1 MQTGFKHFILTNYIF
16 LLLLLY
22 IKADSVDFH
31 STSLDSPPEDLI
43 WCGPAQD
50 VIFILTEKSS
60 VYKSLDKGFSWT
72 NLNDLIT
79 SAAQESQENKNDKLG
94 KVSRMLQS
102 PVDKS
107 LLIFLGTE
115 GFSWVVQNCG
125 RSIKALFQ
133 GRPISEFIF
142 HPTERNWGLASA
154 FSLCEDYVNEPCK
167 IVKELFVTQ
176 TLGEDWKILGDYIHT
191 FSWGVKDENMIKAGI
206 PKERIIL
213 TYQPRGRGNQQFE
226 KKWSYKVD
234 LVYSDDFF
242 ETKVV
247 GVRKGNRFLLTSKYL
262 YVSQVLDQETQEV
275 QLLHAKST
283 DKKYEFSPIVTNQQ
297 SFKEHSY
304 SFLDTTEDMV
314 FLYIN
319 NFGQNAKYGNVYA
332 SGDQGKMFSLSLK
345 NNIQLY
351 DYDSDFENIRS
362 TEGVYLANVIS
373 GKYMKLARQEIEN
386 ENRGANIG
394 NEKKTAINH
403 RNYVKTLITHNKGGD
418 WKRLKAP
425 AVDSKGD
432 SYNCGDYC
440 YLHLHSYSSE
450 IPQFYSVDSAVGI
463 IIGNG
468 NVGRYLDY
476 GYNDMALFISRD
488 GGLNWFEIRKGVY
501 IYEIG
506 DHGGLIVAAKFDQP
520 TTSVLYTYDEGM
532 TWETLNI
539 SDEQIQVK
547 NILIEPTS
555 SSQHFLV
562 YGVKKSSEGESIGIV
577 INLNF
582 ASLHMPTCGRNDYE
596 IWSPR
601 SSKEGHEC
609 LLGRKVSYSRR
620 KRDSKC
626 LNGEGFERK
635 VIVESCP
642 CTDDDYQ
649 CDIGYHRMEPGDPC
663 TPIKPIDP
671 AEANKPPEVCNGY
684 YTISRGYRKIAGNYC
699 KGGAKYEPIL
709 VACPYNKIWYAIKL
723 GLYALIGFA
732 ILGIILM
739 AVNSKNDLLEIFS
752 GLGES
757 LKAFRTFNKPTEN
770 YLNIDNVDED
780 NTLFENEDNEVK
792 PVKKEENEEK
802 KKDGAE
808 EKNEDGKLINEEH
821 EDESHVTK

>member
-1 MQTGFKHFILTNYIF
+1 MKVSNINIIRSIFILTS
-16 LLLLLY
+16 LLFC
-22 IKADSVDFH
+22 ISADSVDH
-31 STSLDSPPEDLI
+31 KSTSLDSPPEDLI
-43 WCGPAQD
+43 WCGRGQD
-50 VIFILTEKSS
+50 TIFILTETSS
-60 VYKSLDKGFSWT
+60 VYKSTDKGFSWT
-72 NLNDLIT
+72 NLNEEIF
-79 SAAQESQENKNDKLG
+79 SAAKSERENKNDKLG
-94 KVSRMLQS
+94 KVSKMLQS
-102 PVDKS
+102 PVDPS

-115 GFSWVVQNCG
+115 GFSWVVENCG

-133 GRPISEFIF
+133 GRPISEFVF

-154 FSLCEDYVNEPCK
+154 FSLCEDYVSEPCR
-167 IVKELFVTQ
+167 IVKELYVTQ
-176 TLGEDWKILGDYIHT
+176 TLGNDWKIIGDYVHM
-191 FSWGVKDENMIKAGI
+191 FAWGVKDQAMIKAGV
-206 PKERIIL
+206 PKERVIL
-213 TYQPRGRGNQQFE
+213 TYQPRGRGNQQFD

-242 ETKVV
+242 ETKVIAV
-247 GVRKGNRFLLTSKYL
+247 SKGNRFLLTNKYL

-275 QLLHAKST
+275 QLLHALST
-283 DKKYEFSPIVTNQQ
+283 ARRYEFEPIVTNQH

-319 NFGQNAKYGNVYA
+319 NFGKNAKYGNVYA

-351 DYDSDFENIRS
+351 DYDSDFENIKS
-362 TEGVYLANVIS
+362 TEGVYLANAIS

-394 NEKKTAINH
+394 NEKKTALNY

-425 AVDSKGD
+425 AVDSNGD
-432 SYNCGDYC
+432 SYNCGNYC

-476 GYNDMALFISRD
+476 GYNGMALFISRD
-488 GGLNWFEIRKGVY
+488 GGLNWYEIRKGVY

-506 DHGGLIVAAKFDQP
+506 DHGGLIVVSKFDQP
-520 TTSVLYTYDEGM
+520 TTSVMYTYDEGI
-532 TWETLNI
+532 TWETITI
-539 SDEQIQVK
+539 SEEAIQIK

-562 YGVKKSSEGESIGIV
+562 YGVKKSKEGESVGIV
-577 INLNF
+577 ISLDF
-582 ASLHMPTCGRNDYE
+582 SSLHMPTCGRSDYE
-596 IWSPR
+596 IWTPKSN
-601 SSKEGHEC
+601 KEGHEC

-635 VIVESCP
+635 VIVETCP
-642 CTDDDYQ
+642 CTDDDFQ
-649 CDIGYHRMEPGDPC
+649 CDIGYHRVEPGDPC
-663 TPIKPIDP
+663 TPLKYIDP
-671 AEANKPPEVCNGY
+671 KEANKPPEVCNGY
-684 YTISRGYRKIAGNYC
+684 YTISRGYRKVAGNYC

-709 VACPYNKIWYAIKL
+709 VACPYNRFFYLMKL
-723 GLYALIGFA
+723 AFYGVVFIGVIVF
-732 ILGIILM
+732 L
-739 AVNSKNDLLEIFS
+739 VSVFNSKGELFEMLS
-752 GLGES
+752 GVGES
-757 LKAFRTFNKPTEN
+757 IKSMRPFDKREN
-770 YLNIDNVDED
+770 YLNIDSVDED
-780 NTLFENEDNEVK
+780 NTLFEDEKEE
-792 PVKKEENEEK
+792 KKEEEIKVDVSAKKKEEEK
-802 KKDGAE
+802 KE
-808 EKNEDGKLINEEH
+808 EEHGINEDSEEGKLN
-821 EDESHVTK
+821 TK